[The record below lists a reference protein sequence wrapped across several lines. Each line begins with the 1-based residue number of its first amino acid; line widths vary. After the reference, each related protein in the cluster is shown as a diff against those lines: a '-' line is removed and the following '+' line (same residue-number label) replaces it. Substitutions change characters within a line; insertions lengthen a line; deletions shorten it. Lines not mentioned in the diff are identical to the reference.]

1 MCLNVPVG
9 GGEEGPGVVEDESEF
24 EFAERGRSALS

>member
-24 EFAERGRSALS
+24 EFAGGVVGLP